1 MTTKPVTCDPYF
13 TPLAEIGTD
22 IEKAASLLDKGKLVA
37 IPTETV
43 YGLAGNAL
51 NDHAVASIF
60 QVKNRPAFDP
70 LIVHVRG
77 KDHLTYYVENIPPIA
92 EQLIDRF
99 WPGPLTLLLPKK
111 SIIPDLVTSGLARA
125 GFRCPNHTLT
135 LQLLSRLNFPLA
147 APSANPFGY
156 ISPTEAFHV
165 ENQLGDK
172 IDYILDGGPCTV
184 GVESTIIGFESGEPI
199 IYRLGGISLEEI
211 ESVIGNV
218 KFNSS
223 NSKPA
228 APGQLE
234 SHYAPK
240 KKMVL
245 GDVRALM
252 QQSREH
258 SYGILSFD
266 TDYGAPVQRILSPS
280 GDVIEAARNLFRYMR
295 ELDTESV
302 SVIFCEKVP
311 DEGLG
316 RAINDRLKRACA

>member
-1 MTTKPVTCDPYF
+1 MTTKAVTCAPELS
-13 TPLAEIGTD
+13 PLAEIGTD
-22 IEKAASLLDKGKLVA
+22 IAKAVSLLEKGQLVA

-51 NDHAVASIF
+51 NEHAVATIF
-60 QVKNRPAFDP
+60 QVKNRPTFDP
-70 LIVHVRG
+70 LIVHLSD
-77 KDHLTYYVENIPPIA
+77 KDQLAVYATEIPPKA
-92 EQLIDRF
+92 ERLMDRF

-111 SIIPDLVTSGLARA
+111 SIIPDLVTSGLERA
-125 GFRCPNHTLT
+125 GFRCPNHTLAH
-135 LQLLSRLNFPLA
+135 QLLSRLNFPLA

-156 ISPTEAFHV
+156 ISPTEAIHV
-165 ENQLGDK
+165 ENQLGDR

-199 IYRLGGISLEEI
+199 VYRLGGISLEEI
-211 ESVIGNV
+211 ESVIGNI
-218 KFNSS
+218 KIGSS
-223 NSKPA
+223 TSKPA

-240 KKMVL
+240 KKMIL

-252 QQSREH
+252 QQTKNQ

-266 TDYGAPVQRILSPS
+266 TDYRASVQRILSPS
-280 GDVIEAARNLFRYMR
+280 GDTTEAARNLFRYMR
-295 ELDTESV
+295 ELDSESV